1 MMSSRSPSPAL
12 VHARSGHGLIC
23 WKITFAIF
31 FVLMSLDTSTTSAS
45 ASQCASPSEIAA
57 SRTRWAALRDQF
69 GNATDHE
76 MACRVFAASFYE
88 SVLARQAAVSCANDA
103 DRDPN
108 VSALNSEI
116 NTFNDLLAARCG
128 S

>member
-1 MMSSRSPSPAL
+1 MPSRSPSPAL
-12 VHARSGHGLIC
+12 VHARSDHRVVF
-23 WKITFAIF
+23 WRFTFA
-31 FVLMSLDTSTTSAS
+31 VLIVFLTLDTATTS

-57 SRTRWAALRDQF
+57 SRTRWAALRNQF

-76 MACRVFAASFYE
+76 MACRAFAASFYE
-88 SVLARQAAVSCANDA
+88 SVLARQAAVTCANDA

-108 VSALNSEI
+108 ISALNSEI